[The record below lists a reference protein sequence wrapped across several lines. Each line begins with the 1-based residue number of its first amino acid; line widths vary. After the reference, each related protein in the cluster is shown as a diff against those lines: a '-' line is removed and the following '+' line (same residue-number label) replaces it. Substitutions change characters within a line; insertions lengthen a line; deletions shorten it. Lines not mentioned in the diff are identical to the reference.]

1 MSSLI
6 SISSP
11 LNLSDMFVL
20 LANDIVCRSVLGRK
34 CSEEGNGKQF
44 LNLLREFS
52 ELLGNVTVGEFIPW
66 LSWIDR
72 FSGFKARVERV
83 ANELDEFL
91 EEVIHG
97 CLDAGQYRSGRAV
110 QNESAENFLDIL
122 TAIYKENIDG
132 VSIDRESIKGILLV
146 KIAITLIIF

>member
-1 MSSLI
+1 M
-6 SISSP
+6 
-11 LNLSDMFVL
+11 L